1 MCVQTDSNDPLGVVE
16 VNGRLGKL
24 RVRAVPLPGPV
35 TQILQEHEEVLR
47 LVGGANTTDASELQ
61 DLTSSRVDGEKTEA
75 LQMQDLASALESREK
90 LNREAVTAITKLKA
104 SLDKAFKEAGDEWE
118 NAINKIWSF
127 GPGGCGPNIL
137 LNRIQSYPRHS
148 VWEKSTTVNSPLTLY
163 DTSFVT
169 GFQMATKAGPLCE
182 EPLMG
187 VCFVVEDWSLA
198 PSTSTEPGDEQA
210 RTQNISS
217 GQVISLSK
225 DTLRKAFEQQ
235 CQRLM
240 CAMYS
245 CVISVTSEVVGKMYS
260 VIGKRQGRVLDGDI
274 TEGSTSWNVTAYLPV
289 VESMNFANELRKSV
303 SKMFIG

>member
-1 MCVQTDSNDPLGVVE
+1 MVE

-24 RVRAVPLPGPV
+24 RVRAVSLPDPV
-35 TQILQEHEEVLR
+35 TLVLQEHEEVLR
-47 LVGGANTTDASELQ
+47 LVSLAGGVRTTNTSDLQ
-61 DLTSSRVDGEKTEA
+61 DLSSSRADREKAEA
-75 LQMQDLASALESREK
+75 LQMEDLADALEDRKK
-90 LNREAVTAITKLKA
+90 LNREAVAAIAKLKA
-104 SLDKAFKEAGDEWE
+104 SLDKAFKEAGDEWK
-118 NAINKIWSF
+118 NAINEIWSF

-137 LNRIQSYPRHS
+137 LNRIPTYPRHS
-148 VWEKSTTVNSPLTLY
+148 VWEKSTTLDSPLALY

-182 EPLMG
+182 EPMMG

-198 PSTSTEPGDEQA
+198 PSTSTEPGEEQI

-260 VIGKRQGRVLDGDI
+260 VIGKRQGRVVDGDI

-303 SKMFIG
+303 SSSPGWSL

>member
-1 MCVQTDSNDPLGVVE
+1 M
-16 VNGRLGKL
+16 
-24 RVRAVPLPGPV
+24 PLPSPV
-35 TQILQEHEEVLR
+35 TQVLLEHEEVLR
-47 LVGGANTTDASELQ
+47 LVSLAGGVKPADTSDLQ
-61 DLTSSRVDGEKTEA
+61 DLISSRMDGEKAEA
-75 LQMQDLASALESREK
+75 LQMQELATALKDREK
-90 LNREAVTAITKLKA
+90 LNREAVAAIAKLKA
-104 SLDKAFKEAGDEWE
+104 LLSKAFKEAGDEWE
-118 NAINKIWSF
+118 NAINEIWSF

-137 LNRIQSYPRHS
+137 LNRISTYPRHS
-148 VWEKSTTVNSPLTLY
+148 VWEKSKTLDTPLVLY

-187 VCFVVEDWSLA
+187 VCFVVEDWNLA
-198 PSTSTEPGDEQA
+198 TSTEPGEEQA
-210 RTQNISS
+210 RLQNISS

-260 VIGKRQGRVLDGDI
+260 VIGKRQGRVVDGDI

-303 SKMFIG
+303 SIVFLGRGKSFSGLIFIIRTLLIHSH